1 MDTLIVIVTESA
13 LELVPQKILTHP
25 AIINYAKKR
34 SKRSEEILLD
44 RSYHHFAMNKLVD
57 AEKRGRPD
65 IIHLT
70 LLSLLGSPLNR
81 RGSLETYVHTREDK
95 VIKVDALLRL
105 PKNYLRFIGLIEQLY
120 KYGRVPLQGN
130 PLLEIYDCSLSKLI
144 KQLNS
149 AKIIG
154 LSMKGSFKQLEDLCK
169 ETVSL
174 DKVIFLLGGFP
185 KGHFNSKTTQVID
198 ELVKIYPETLDSWL
212 VACRLIYQFE
222 LALEI

>member
-1 MDTLIVIVTESA
+1 MNTLIVIVTESA
-13 LELVPQKILTHP
+13 LELVPQKILRHP
-25 AIINYAKKR
+25 AVINYAKKR

-70 LLSLLGSPLNR
+70 LLSLLGSPLTR
-81 RGSLETYVHTREDK
+81 RGGLETYVHTREDK
-95 VIKVDALLRL
+95 VIKVDSRLRL
-105 PKNYLRFIGLIEQLY
+105 PKNYLRFLGLMEQLY
-120 KYGRVPLQGN
+120 KYGTVPLQGN

-144 KQLNS
+144 KQLNA

-154 LSMKGSFKQLEDLCK
+154 LSTKGSFKRLKDICK
-169 ETVSL
+169 ETVSWS
-174 DKVIFLLGGFP
+174 KVIFLIGGFP
-185 KGHFNSKTTQVID
+185 KGHFNSKTIQVID
-198 ELVKIYPETLDSWL
+198 ELVKIYPEALDSWL

-222 LALEI
+222 LVLEI